1 MSIPK
6 HDTKYGTLIYQG
18 REYTLL
24 NNPLPKELIGKYDQL
39 DEEVRQPYCSAQWMN
54 QQTRWEI
61 RDQVLYFVEMFDE
74 GILPLLI
81 GENEMKATWV
91 DMLAVHI
98 ATEIPL
104 DRDGYRHT
112 KEVVYFLELR
122 FNDARHIATQKKEG
136 KGFFDQSRRMVKYIG
151 RQEGLYRFDTALLSF
166 VEGSISLNAHGTIA
180 EYMTNDL
187 MLVGGSVCLERM
199 LRDVD
204 QVLYLCETIALH
216 FHSDIPAIAN
226 RIVSTLSLIS
236 HGDTAKYCMF
246 CHAEEDAS
254 TAVIPVETLEHI
266 VESMKQILDRHED
279 DHFDLPPIAVQGR
292 SVSVD
297 REDGEEN
304 APRMTIQIFV
314 GL

>member
-6 HDTKYGTLIYQG
+6 HNTKYGTLIYQG
-18 REYTLL
+18 REYALL
-24 NNPLPKELIGKYDQL
+24 NSLLPRELTGKYDQL
-39 DEEVRQPYCSAQWMN
+39 GEEVMRPYCSAQWMK

-61 RDQVLYFVEMFDE
+61 RDQVLYLVEMFDE
-74 GILPLLI
+74 KILPLLI
-81 GENEMKATWV
+81 GEHEMKAIWV

-112 KEVVYFLELR
+112 KETVHFLELR
-122 FNDARHIATQKKEG
+122 FNDARHIVTQKKEG

-151 RQEGLYRFDTALLSF
+151 RQEGLYRFDSVLLSF
-166 VEGSISLNAHGTIA
+166 VEGGVSLNAHGTIA

-187 MLVGGSVCLERM
+187 MVIGGSVCLERM

-204 QVLYLCETIALH
+204 QVLYLCETIVPH
-216 FHSDIPAIAN
+216 PHSDIPAIAN

-254 TAVIPVETLEHI
+254 TAVIPVETLEY
-266 VESMKQILDRHED
+266 MKRILDRHED

-297 REDGEEN
+297 REDGQED
-304 APRMTIQIFV
+304 APWMTIQIFV